1 MSTYLTNIYLWSSST
16 HVLSF
21 DIHVPSV
28 VWTTPLYAP
37 STHTP
42 GDRLLKEIVS
52 YISAY
57 QFGICHTSKVIL
69 PHVLENTSLVLV
81 SPPHYIM
88 PYVEI
93 EILNVTIYVSLVACM
108 SVGRVLTHTD
118 ICACLIRVRGMTWA
132 WPNPLRL
139 PYPCCHTLLYTPQT
153 ITPCP
158 YWSKLWFYK
167 PAD

>member
-1 MSTYLTNIYLWSSST
+1 MVFIYTCSLLWYPCSLCSLNNTLVCSQYP
-16 HVLSF
+16 HSRR
-21 DIHVPSV
+21 P
-28 VWTTPLYAP
+28 
-37 STHTP
+37 
-42 GDRLLKEIVS
+42 LLKEIVS